1 MKSQTLFFFKYFLR
15 ENDSVQFWNVQS
27 IKKFYDIEWADLISM
42 AQIWFEQRILI
53 TVLWLNS
60 EGDWDW
66 VRKIS
71 PDLWTW
77 IFFKYLSPFLSF
89 IYYQFLQHLTW
100 ILGLKPSAGGTLK
113 AMPASEAPNVVR
125 IKSYI
130 NCFVKIE
137 SFKVVPC
144 GECTP

>member
-1 MKSQTLFFFKYFLR
+1 MNL
-15 ENDSVQFWNVQS
+15 
-27 IKKFYDIEWADLISM
+27 
-42 AQIWFEQRILI
+42 
-53 TVLWLNS
+53 
-60 EGDWDW
+60 
-66 VRKIS
+66 
-71 PDLWTW
+71 
-77 IFFKYLSPFLSF
+77 FKYLSPSLSS

-137 SFKVVPC
+137 SFKVVRVESAPLNARDSVGKTNMTARGFFFFFALGSFC
-144 GECTP
+144 LLLFL

>member
-1 MKSQTLFFFKYFLR
+1 MIEIELEISLLIFESESFL
-15 ENDSVQFWNVQS
+15 N
-27 IKKFYDIEWADLISM
+27 I
-42 AQIWFEQRILI
+42 
-53 TVLWLNS
+53 
-60 EGDWDW
+60 
-66 VRKIS
+66 
-71 PDLWTW
+71 
-77 IFFKYLSPFLSF
+77 YLLFLSF
-89 IYYQFLQHLTW
+89 ISYQFLQHLTW